1 MEDTMGTTELREMA
15 LRLAIHGVEATRIL
29 RDCKEYEIGS
39 QLLRSST
46 SVGANISESEYAQSR
61 SDFVSKLRIALKE
74 CNETLWWLRLLK
86 SADIFEND
94 EMVACAKSVKYML
107 IASVNT
113 ALKGKGG
120 EK

>member
-1 MEDTMGTTELREMA
+1 MGTTELGEMA
-15 LRLAIHGVEATRIL
+15 LRLAIQGVEATRIL

-86 SADIFEND
+86 SAEIFESD